1 MKAKKFLES
10 LPEKVKPEVIEGLNT
25 VFHFDLSGEEG
36 CELTLKLDNGK
47 LEAIPGLIG
56 EPKCVIKASGVDF
69 MRLISKDLNPLAAI
83 LTGKVKVS
91 NQGEMIRY
99 AKIFG
104 LL

>member
-1 MKAKKFLES
+1 MQAKTFLES
-10 LPEKVKPEVIEGLNT
+10 LPFKVKPEVMEGLST

-36 CELTLKLDNGK
+36 CELTLQLINGQ
-47 LEAIPGLIG
+47 LQALPGLVG
-56 EPKCVIKASGVDF
+56 EPKCIIRASGTDF

-83 LTGKVKVS
+83 LTGKIKVS
-91 NQGEMIRY
+91 NQGEMIKY

>member
-1 MKAKKFLES
+1 MQAKEFLES
-10 LPEKVKPEVIEGLNT
+10 LPLKVKPEVIEGLNT

-36 CELTLKLDNGK
+36 CALTLQLQNGK
-47 LEAIPGLIG
+47 LEAISGLVG
-56 EPKCVIKASGVDF
+56 DPKCVIKSSGVDF
-69 MRLISKDLNPLAAI
+69 MRLITKDLNPLAAI

-91 NQGEMIRY
+91 NQGEMIKY